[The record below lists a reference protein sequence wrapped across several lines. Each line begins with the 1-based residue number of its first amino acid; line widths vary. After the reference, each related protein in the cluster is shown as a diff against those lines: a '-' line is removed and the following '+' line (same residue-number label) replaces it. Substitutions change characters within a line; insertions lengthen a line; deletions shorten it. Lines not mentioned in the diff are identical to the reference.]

1 MKSKS
6 MVSRCPVCES
16 GMAISELRCERC
28 GTSVRG
34 RFEVPELCRLPDDL
48 YQFTL
53 VFVRNRGVIREV
65 EKELGISYPTV
76 RARLDSVISALGF
89 NTPRPEVDKDDVI
102 RRLESGEIS
111 PEDAERLLRG
121 EEELDEGE
129 DQVEDEE
136 DIEESDE

>member
-1 MKSKS
+1 MERKS

-16 GMAISELRCERC
+16 GMVISELKCERC

-34 RFEVPELCRLPDDL
+34 TFQVPQLCRLPEDL
-48 YQFTL
+48 YEFTL

-76 RARLDSVISALGF
+76 RARLDSVIAALGF
-89 NTPRPEVDKDDVI
+89 DTPRPEVDKDSVI
-102 RRLESGEIS
+102 RRLEAGEIS

-121 EEELDEGE
+121 EEELEEDE
-129 DQVEDEE
+129 DRVEDEE
-136 DIEESDE
+136 EIEEAEE

>member
-1 MKSKS
+1 MKSRP

-16 GMAISELRCERC
+16 GMTISELKCESC
-28 GTSVRG
+28 DTSVRG
-34 RFEVPELCRLPDDL
+34 RFEIPELCRLPDDL

-89 NTPRPEVDKDDVI
+89 DRTRPEVDKDDII
-102 RRLESGEIS
+102 RRLEAGEIS
-111 PEDAERLLRG
+111 PEAAERLLRG
-121 EEELDEGE
+121 EDAVDENEDHAEDDEETEELKD
-129 DQVEDEE
+129 
-136 DIEESDE
+136 